1 MDVACRAMR
10 RGEDEAI
17 VEPAVGSVHD
27 SETQRRHSAW
37 SSCTSHTRSPDGTSA
52 ISDLPGTSMPLNS
65 LSSLSTVRAG
75 RGKRWGR
82 VPRSSTAIA
91 PVEAQTEVNTGKR
104 ARALTAQEEMTLT
117 LRLQRYYKLKDRFD
131 IMKEHI
137 GREPTMDEFAEQLGT
152 TDVDRISAL
161 MVSGPDVKAAF
172 VKHNMGLVV
181 SICQKYHTEDVSMSV
196 SPVIDSAYSSKCALC
211 LSI

>member
-1 MDVACRAMR
+1 M
-10 RGEDEAI
+10 
-17 VEPAVGSVHD
+17 SNQ
-27 SETQRRHSAW
+27 S
-37 SSCTSHTRSPDGTSA
+37 
-52 ISDLPGTSMPLNS
+52 GTSMPQNT

-75 RGKRWGR
+75 RGKRWGC
-82 VPRSSTAIA
+82 VPLSNTPTI
-91 PVEAQTEVNTGKR
+91 PVEAQTEVNVGKR

-131 IMKEHI
+131 IMKEHM

-152 TDVDRISAL
+152 TDVDRIAAL

-196 SPVIDSAYSSKCALC
+196 SPVYLRAHKSMCELFLC
-211 LSI
+211 V